1 MICHIQYTPSKIII
15 RMVDV
20 RWLIHIDLNETS
32 AWFPFMFRCNIRNS
46 HHRIITQLWWF
57 PFFQK
62 SHFIQ
67 PLLESRL
74 FYRNILGGRSV
85 VWPQHKIGWDTWGR
99 GLEEGWEMFS
109 FLESSHIANHFP
121 IHLLKSRLIGMG
133 KNIFF
138 LGMFPC
144 CLILWYLFCPNNV
157 NWFFEWSSTSFPL
170 YIRLERDAN

>member
-1 MICHIQYTPSKIII
+1 MIS
-15 RMVDV
+15 
-20 RWLIHIDLNETS
+20 
-32 AWFPFMFRCNIRNS
+32 
-46 HHRIITQLWWF
+46 
-57 PFFQK
+57 FFEK
-62 SHFIQ
+62 SNFIQ

-99 GLEEGWEMFS
+99 GLEEEGWEMFS

-121 IHLLKSRLIGMG
+121 ILLLKSRLIGMG

-144 CLILWYLFCPNNV
+144 CLIRWYLFCPNNF
-157 NWFFEWSSTSFPL
+157 NCFFYWSSTSFLSFFVYPSRTWCKL
-170 YIRLERDAN
+170 NLIIMPMIHIVKYKDDRVAGSCHWQGQHNPWLMKSEGELDPSNVFF

>member
-1 MICHIQYTPSKIII
+1 MSYSVHSIKNYNQNGWCP
-15 RMVDV
+15 
-20 RWLIHIDLNETS
+20 LIDSHWSEWNKRLIPIYVQIYHQKLAS
-32 AWFPFMFRCNIRNS
+32 S
-46 HHRIITQLWWF
+46 HHHSVVVISFLE
-57 PFFQK
+57 K
-62 SHFIQ
+62 SNFIQ

-109 FLESSHIANHFP
+109 FLEPSHIANHFP
-121 IHLLKSRLIGMG
+121 IHLPKSRLIGMG

-144 CLILWYLFCPNNV
+144 CLILWHLFCPNNV
-157 NWFFEWSSTSFPL
+157 NCFFFF
-170 YIRLERDAN
+170 